1 MLALRAHDRT
11 QPRSCHSPP
20 AQKPAHAIAL
30 PPPLALSSPKI
41 VTIKSRRKDALHIAL
56 TLRRSQS
63 GNLQVRVDA
72 SIGVEQYALPV
83 SAWVMAEPRP
93 SPAEKE
99 YLGNHPDFG

>member
-56 TLRRSQS
+56 TKVSQ
-63 GNLQVRVDA
+63 
-72 SIGVEQYALPV
+72 LPRQTPAYDH
-83 SAWVMAEPRP
+83 SSRNAE
-93 SPAEKE
+93 
-99 YLGNHPDFG
+99 